1 MTSPAPLLRME
12 GIIKQYPGVR
22 ALGGVSFELRP
33 AEVHALVGENGAG
46 KSTLMKILAG
56 AIARDAGTILLDG
69 REARLTS
76 PADAQAEGI
85 GIIYQDFRLVPELSA
100 AGNILLGHEPLRPG
114 TPFIDAAA
122 VAGVATELL
131 GRLGETF
138 DVRTPVRDLTTAQR
152 QMVEIA
158 RALSRRVRILVMDE
172 PTAPLTDR
180 ETENLFRVIRTLK
193 AEGVSVIY
201 ISHRLEEIFQVA
213 DRITVLRDGAVVT
226 TCPVAGTST
235 ADLIRW
241 MVGRTLEQEFPSIPR
256 TPADEIL
263 RIEHLTTRRVKD
275 VSLSVRRGEILGIAG
290 LVGAGRSDLGRA
302 IFGAD
307 PVESGTIVLEGK
319 SIAPAS
325 PQDAIRAGIG
335 LLTEDRNN
343 QGLFL
348 QRTVRE
354 NITIAD
360 LRQIRRGLILDLKQ
374 EKAAADKFVNSLRI
388 RPANREA
395 GVETL
400 SGGNRQKVVLARWLY
415 TQARVL
421 IFDEPTVGIDVG
433 VKYEIYVLMNELAR
447 DGAGVIM
454 ISSDLP
460 ELLGVC
466 DRIAVMCDGR
476 ITGTLT
482 RAEATRE
489 RVMALATAF
498 A

>member
-1 MTSPAPLLRME
+1 MTPPAPRLRME

-22 ALGGVSFELRP
+22 ALDGVSFDLLP

-56 AIARDAGTILLDG
+56 AVAKDAGSIQLDG
-69 REARLTS
+69 RDVQLAS
-76 PADAQAEGI
+76 PAAAQEQGI
-85 GIIYQDFRLVPELSA
+85 GIIYQDFRLVPELTA
-100 AGNILLGHEPLRPG
+100 AENILLGHEPLRPG
-114 TPFIDAAA
+114 TSFLDAAT
-122 VAGVATELL
+122 GATIARELL
-131 GRLGETF
+131 ERLGESF
-138 DVRTPVRDLTTAQR
+138 EVRTPVRDLTTAQR

-158 RALSRRVRILVMDE
+158 KALSRRVRILVMDE

-180 ETENLFRVIRTLK
+180 ETEHLFHVIRTLK
-193 AEGVSVIY
+193 ADGVSIIY

-226 TCPVAGTST
+226 TCPAAGATT

-241 MVGRTLEQEFPSIPR
+241 MVGRTMDQEFPSIPR
-256 TPADEIL
+256 TPGDEIL
-263 RIEHLTTRRVKD
+263 RIEHLTTIRVRD
-275 VSLSVRRGEILGIAG
+275 VNLTLHRGEILGIAG
-290 LVGAGRSDLGRA
+290 LVGAGRSDLARA

-307 PVESGTIVLEGK
+307 PVESGSILLDGK
-319 SIAPAS
+319 HIAPTS
-325 PQDAIRAGIG
+325 PQDAIRSGIG

-360 LRQIRRGLILDLKQ
+360 LGQVRRGFILDLKK
-374 EKAAADKFVNSLRI
+374 EDAAADTFVHSLRI

-476 ITGTLT
+476 ITGTLP
-482 RAEATRE
+482 RADATRE